1 MKRILSFFKSDVGR
15 IIVSGIFFVMGLSF
29 PESYKN
35 VKLALYLLSLAFCGL
50 PVFMGAVRGILR
62 RDLLDEKF
70 LMSVASIGAFF
81 VGEWSEGV
89 AVMLF
94 FLIGE
99 TFEHSAVR
107 RSRNSIRALMS
118 IRPDEA
124 TLFNDGAEETVYA
137 DDVEVGSV
145 IVISPGER
153 VPLDCQVISGASEI
167 DTSAMTGESIP
178 RSVTVGDTIDSGVV
192 VLSGRLIA
200 RTLRV
205 AEDSAASRILELVEN
220 ANENKSKEETFIT
233 KFSHYY
239 TPIVVGL
246 AVAIAVLLPL
256 LRLATLESAIYR
268 AMMFLVISCPCA
280 LVISVPMA
288 FFGGIGGAASLGILF
303 KGGNVF
309 STVARADTFAFD
321 KTGTLT
327 TGKITVSDVECVG
340 ISRDELLLLASS
352 AEQGSNH
359 PIAVAI
365 ASLTDEHLPIESL
378 DEIAGEG
385 IIARISGRSVAVGNE
400 KLMKRI
406 GAEFTVK
413 DGTAALVAVD
423 GRACGIVTLT
433 DSVRAEA
440 ASAIAELKR
449 LGARRVTM
457 LSGDRPGA
465 AVSVGEKVGIKE
477 VYHSLTPE
485 EKYSKLN
492 EIKRESGKA
501 LYVGDGINDSPA
513 LAISDVGIAMG
524 GIGQD
529 SAKEAADIVI
539 MADDL
544 SMIPLSVRIAR
555 RTVGIAKFNIAFA
568 LLVKL
573 LIMLLGAF
581 NIADMWLAVF
591 ADVGVAVLAI
601 LNSMRTLIRPTSSVR
616 IPKFISNRR

>member
-1 MKRILSFFKSDVGR
+1 MKRAFNFCKSEIGR
-15 IIVSGIFFVMGLSF
+15 ITVAGLFFIAGLIASN
-29 PESYKN
+29 SHIYL
-35 VKLALYLLSLAFCGL
+35 KLALYIASLAVCGF
-50 PVFMGAVRGILR
+50 PVFLGAIRGLLR

-70 LMSVASIGAFF
+70 LMSVASVGAFF

-99 TFEHSAVR
+99 AFEHSAVR

-124 TLFNDGAEETVYA
+124 TLYADGREERVFA
-137 DDVEVGSV
+137 DDVEVGSL

-153 VPLDCQVISGASEI
+153 VPLDCEIVSGSSDV
-167 DTSAMTGESIP
+167 DTSAITGESIP
-178 RSVTVGDTIDSGVV
+178 RSITVGDVIDSGVV
-192 VLSGRLIA
+192 VLNGRLIA
-200 RTLRV
+200 RALHV
-205 AEDSAASRILELVEN
+205 AADSAASRILELVEN
-220 ANENKSKEETFIT
+220 ASEKKSKEEAFIT

-246 AVAIAVLLPL
+246 AAAIALILPIC
-256 LRLATLESAIYR
+256 RIATFTSAFYR

-288 FFGGIGGAASLGILF
+288 FFGGIGGAASKGILF

-309 STVARADTFAFD
+309 SSVASADTFAFD

-327 TGKITVSDVECVG
+327 TGKVGVAAVEAFG
-340 ISRDELLLLASS
+340 INESELRLLAAS

-359 PIAVAI
+359 PIAKAI
-365 ASLTDEHLPIESL
+365 ASLSEEYLAIESL

-385 IIARISGRSVAVGNE
+385 IIAKVDKRSVAIGNR
-400 KLMKRI
+400 KLMERI
-406 GAEFTVK
+406 DAKFDNTDSSMV
-413 DGTAALVAVD
+413 LVAVD
-423 GRACGIVTLT
+423 GIICGFIKLT
-433 DSVRAEA
+433 DSVREEA
-440 ASAIAELKR
+440 ASAVTELKK
-449 LGARRVTM
+449 LGARRVAM
-457 LSGDRPGA
+457 LSGDYPASAYGVA
-465 AVSVGEKVGIKE
+465 DKVGIEE

-485 EKYSKLN
+485 EKYSKLKD
-492 EIKRESGKA
+492 IKSESRSIM
-501 LYVGDGINDSPA
+501 YVGDGINDSPA
-513 LAISDVGIAMG
+513 LAISDVGVAMG

-544 SMIPLSVRIAR
+544 SLIPQAVRISR

-568 LLVKL
+568 ISVKI

-601 LNSMRTLIRPTSSVR
+601 LNSMRTLIYPT
-616 IPKFISNRR
+616 K